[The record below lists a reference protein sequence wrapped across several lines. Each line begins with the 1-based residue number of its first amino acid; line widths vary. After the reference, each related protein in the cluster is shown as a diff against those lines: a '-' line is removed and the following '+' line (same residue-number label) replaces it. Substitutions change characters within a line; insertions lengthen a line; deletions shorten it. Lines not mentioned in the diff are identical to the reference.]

1 MGRIKK
7 AATERHMATLSP
19 FVKDF
24 VKRATEVPLH
34 RLPTLL
40 DSFPQNW
47 PLPRGD
53 LYHWIPVLDR
63 FDRILELFNKEYA
76 LNEGPQTQ
84 AFERRLLLKGDAE
97 DSMPYPSGGGSVEV
111 LDAAGYSSEGDRE
124 LVEAV
129 LHFSR
134 ILLEHCGNRSL
145 YSSSTHINDLLN
157 TTSLSLLRRSLKLSL
172 RLAQRYQ
179 VARYKN
185 HHPSAQAVLLANHYN
200 LNLDNLHKIAVP
212 FPKPSISAPSL
223 GQTPGKGKERG
234 MSAVAFNPSDL
245 VAIAKEQI
253 SPDIRSDLSNVALSY
268 YEQSQSVARPGTAA
282 LQADASPTSP
292 SLARRSSNLGPSR
305 DRPAVGD
312 RSASANDVSSTPLK
326 SRESEE
332 TSTAP
337 KVFQITADEVIES
350 SATTLLKRAL
360 PNVPKDSQYELL
372 NRVRIA
378 KAFASPETPAQQLLE
393 VRLLA
398 IANLAYA
405 YSESKFQEKIGIP
418 DAEEPRRFHLAQQLC
433 DLLQPAT
440 SGQTPLTLQSET
452 TVLMTIEAL
461 TKSRHKVS
469 EVADALAIT
478 VNHGALY
485 YELRKVIASLH
496 VDEHSN
502 PKAELLESEWRDA
515 TFDLVNSLQQTNG
528 GQARYYGEK
537 MVAAGI
543 MAILIEPLGLRTSR
557 AERFHE
563 RVLQFFDSF
572 VHNISTGFQSLANI
586 KGLDVIADLTA
597 YEVDAALENVRAGRG
612 LPSDYKSK
620 VVDYSI
626 PFYQQ
631 STLRQLFK
639 NTVHMF
645 EHNAGAH
652 DRLLRNLID
661 TPQILGALRNV
672 IENAPIFG
680 SNVWSGA
687 VNIVSSF
694 IHNEPTSYQV
704 IGEAGLS
711 KSLLESITGEKVPD
725 ELPPLE
731 EYVPSQET
739 TSIEAAENG
748 EPSYP
753 AVSGILPVG
762 EVLCDIPNAFGAICL
777 NETGMQLFQASG
789 ALRRYFDVFLS
800 PTHIRAMEEEGQ
812 TAATIGHSF
821 DELSRH
827 HPRLKDQ
834 IMAAVINMLKRL
846 RELCAILAAK
856 KHSGAKLW
864 TTLDNKLVISGG
876 QAALQGATQIG
887 HDQAMSGADQAPPPS
902 QSVMVED
909 DGTEDGRERATAAP
923 YLSACFKF
931 LDGFFHNASMCSLFC
946 EESGAELLL
955 DLAVSPSIPYDLVAF
970 PLFNKSS
977 QVLKSM
983 CEAKAHLVLPSVI
996 HRMQQ
1001 ALIPLKFLM
1010 ENRSATTSFG
1020 NFINLSEHAV
1030 SALPDGVDGTT
1041 VVKSLV
1047 NVHLLS
1053 HVLGRILAPP
1063 AYSLRHHSPNNA
1075 LFSSLNF
1082 TEVYMQLVDQLSQL
1096 HASCVWEGL
1105 LLMHDLPEARK
1116 MGTEPRP
1123 FVMRRVDA
1131 NGVVEVAGDRN
1142 SETARGDDAPIS
1154 NEGNSRESVLAQKNL
1169 RTIRYLLSQVPMGL
1183 ESFLHSLGQAVAT
1196 KRMDSMKEHGAA
1208 VSRRLAK
1215 ALIWELDFRRDQ
1227 ISTESLE
1234 TKYTASI
1241 LALTGRVLLRNSY
1254 SMEAFGTKEAL
1265 TSVLKDF
1272 YLAGGFSRLNEHLAR
1287 FVEVLA
1293 KQQEAGEVEGHVKD
1307 GIHAILNF
1315 YSQVV
1320 RQKCVLESSQSQSGS
1335 IGNSR
1340 DKNAV
1345 DYFQPSQ
1352 FLLELRDAIL
1362 PAVSKIWHSGD
1373 IEKINDSDV
1382 RLVVDILRIVL
1393 KAEGEDK
1400 AFRRSDHATR
1410 RVVVD
1415 EPSLKLRSTDGL
1427 ERLTGALGFDQAL
1440 SEEAFHRCN
1449 GNLQFAEAYCRLRLK
1464 DFQVPRFPPPETS
1477 SNQQKA
1483 TQVPLESAEVQHASD
1498 IEMIGAP
1505 NGEREPA
1512 GTEDDSDDNTAP
1524 HSDDSA
1530 LLRTPQDSELPPNEG
1545 FVAATVQ
1552 QTTPDKKSTIAD
1564 GHSKQPYVT
1573 VDDLDEKR
1581 MAIRRDLI
1589 DRCLEVLSTQPSLTF
1604 ELSDLIQAAVAKAGE
1619 GTNARVDIGQTLVSS
1634 LMSLYGEE
1642 PSKESGLKIHAYAH
1656 LIALIIQ
1663 DRDFFDSILDELKDS
1678 FETLV
1683 SWVQLEQEQK
1693 IEDAPWIET
1702 ILLIIERVLAEDEQP
1717 VEIQWEAPPPDD
1729 PLKPMPLPPRPDPI
1743 VSMELRSQLFEALLD
1758 MLPKIGKN
1766 KTLALSVSRALVVLT
1781 RTRDLALR
1789 LSDKPKMGRL
1799 FLMVRQLAGS
1809 IDEKVQSSLMLIL
1822 RHIIEDDD
1830 TIRQVMRAEIRALFE
1845 NQRSNRAMD
1854 TTSYIRS
1861 LHHLVLRNPQTFV
1874 EITQEMLEITR
1885 FDGEARRA
1893 QTLALKRE
1901 TTPVHA
1907 QENSKVSS
1915 AAGAQS
1921 TDGDASKSMESRP
1934 PVGES
1939 SDGVIQFLL
1948 RELTNYRDVEDKPA
1962 LPAKENQGDGNTEGS
1977 NADIEMPDA
1986 TIGAVPEASSQGK
1999 AAFKPEDH
2007 AIYVYR
2013 CFILQCLAE
2022 LLQCY
2027 NRTKIEFIN
2036 FSRSKPEPQSSTP
2049 SKPRAGTLRYLLE
2062 TLLPVGTLEHRD
2074 DVAHRKKVATSTWA
2088 NAVLV
2093 ALCTKTQERHWLNLH
2108 TFDAVK
2114 FAEQEPELTFVRK
2127 FVLEHALKSF
2137 NAAMSGPSSLDER
2150 YSRLLALGEL
2160 FNRILN
2166 DKVDLHRSSVVA
2178 AGAYAAQQQIGRLMY
2193 ERGFIGT
2200 LTSAIADLDLN
2211 FPNAKRTVKYI
2222 LNPLKQLTEL
2232 GVHIS
2237 QSSDSSTEPGGST
2250 EEEEISSATSE
2261 DEDEDE
2267 REQTPDMYRGSSL
2280 GIFETAGNDDDESE
2294 SESEDE
2300 DEDEEMYEETYD
2312 EDMDYDEEPAAEHG
2326 DVVSDE
2332 DDDEMDD
2339 MGEIE
2344 GVPGDIEMQLDI
2356 VDDDDDDEDEDGD
2369 DMSEDDD
2376 DEDDDSGADAEFA
2389 DQMDEITGDDDN
2401 ASMGEHDEGDWEDDF
2416 NEHGIPHDGGSPHGG
2431 PLDHI
2436 AHVLGAEDP
2445 SESGDQDGV
2454 VRIDMGGEEEFFED
2468 EMLPEDDEDE
2478 DEIDYGEDMIY
2489 EPEME
2494 DDEDEEED
2502 GGWAW
2507 NAHPV
2512 GVGAPAILRGGHVHH
2527 HHHHHHRAFPEM
2539 FSMMAGEGIRPTGA
2553 PFRSHRATPNTRDE
2567 DGINPLLQR
2576 DGGAANAQRERDSI
2590 EVSARQGPRRA
2601 FLPRHGDAILQDIVA
2616 AVGPPGSGGVVNINV
2631 DPAAM
2636 PGLSALPPM
2645 FAVQQGQGGAHAMI
2659 DLDPRRPWR
2668 EQLSMGRWPDIL
2680 PGGRLNERT
2689 SNNHGEAQAVEFR
2702 AATTSNRWQEEARM
2716 LFPGSKAHEKATRVV
2731 NMLLRALVP
2740 AAMEAKRIREKEEAE
2755 RRAAEEKAAEQARQ
2769 KAEAEKAEREAQE
2782 KKEREERE
2790 AKEREEAE
2798 ARAMEEAEQAAAQSA
2813 QADSNTRAH
2822 SGMEGVQHDG
2832 QPSSSEEEPAT
2843 EAPQGETVAGER
2855 VTISIR
2861 GRELDITS
2869 LGIDREYIEA
2879 LPEDM
2884 REEVIMAQ
2892 FAEQRS
2898 QQVES
2903 GEGPS
2908 EISREFLEA
2917 LPREIQQELLRS
2929 EQMERRRRER
2939 EETRRRATQEGA
2951 AAQPEEMNN
2960 ADFMAMLDPNLRR
2973 AILMDADDSVLSA
2986 LPEEVQA
2993 EARALFGD
3001 RRPRGDAAAR
3011 VGRGLET
3018 AGARAGPRILNGQLG
3033 ARHGSNA
3040 DYEAREVSRQRRP
3053 VAQMLDKAGVATLLR
3068 LMFVSLNHKAKN
3080 NLHGILSDVCKNTQN
3095 RAEVISIL
3103 LAILQDGTSDVNAVE
3118 RSFAQL
3124 SLRAKTPP
3132 STTPRTPQPPKRA
3145 LAAPSTELSP
3155 LNIVQQCLGTLNAL
3169 SNDNQRVNS
3178 FFLSEHET
3186 SISQKAKSGKKG
3198 KGPESKAVKFP
3209 LNALLTLLDRKLITE
3224 NTSVMETLASLLSTV
3239 TRPLTMLLRRAKEAQ
3254 GDIEKENSDKGL
3266 TVDEQPQTNA
3276 PDVPMEE
3283 AGSIAEQPPAAAE
3296 SSGNATDAVSGE
3308 AAGEDKATRDVG
3320 DKKKHHRD
3328 LVPPEVPDENIR
3340 LVVNILAARECPS
3353 KTFSDT
3359 LDIIKN
3365 MSAIPGAKEVFGK
3378 ELIRQAQELGQA
3390 LLEDLDDL
3398 AKHIS
3403 AAQTGTDVQGMAL
3416 ASFSSAGAK
3425 QRRLLRVLVALDHL
3439 FDPKRMPQAQVSDPK
3454 ASGSDIDQQLKEEI
3468 LATLYESTTFD
3479 KLWHSLSTC
3488 LTAIRQRGNM
3498 VNVATILLPLIE
3510 SLMVVCRNS
3519 TLKDTAAESAG
3530 TPPPP
3535 EARMETLFFNF
3546 TEEHRKI
3553 LNELVRN
3560 NPKLMNG
3567 NLSVMAKNS
3576 KVLEFDNKRNYFS
3589 RQLHDRRAE
3598 VRVPHPSL
3606 QLSVRRDNVFL
3617 DSFKSLYFKTP
3628 DEIKYGKL
3636 NIRFHGEEGI
3646 DAGGV
3651 SREWFAAMARQMFN
3665 PDYALFNPVASDRTT
3680 FHPNS
3685 LSQVNP
3691 EHLMFFKFIGRIIG
3705 KALYENR
3712 VLDCHFS
3719 RAVYRKI
3726 LGKSVSLKDME
3737 TLDLDYY
3744 KSLVWMLEN
3753 DITDVAFETFSFE
3766 VDKFGVTETIDL
3778 MPGGRDIAV
3787 TEDNKHEYVR
3797 LVVEYKLIK
3806 SVQEQL
3812 DHFLEGFHEIIPSHL
3827 ISIFNEQELE
3837 LLISGLPEIDVD
3849 DWKNNT
3855 EYHNY
3860 QPTSAQIQWFWR
3872 AVRSFDKEEKAKLL
3886 QFVTGTSKVPL
3897 NGFKELEGMNGHAK
3911 FNIHRDYSSKEKLPS
3926 SHTCFNQLDLP
3937 EYESYEHLRQQMYTA
3952 ITAGS
3957 EYFGFA

>member
-1 MGRIKK
+1 
-7 AATERHMATLSP
+7 MATLSP
-19 FVKDF
+19 FVKNF
-24 VKRATEVPLH
+24 VKRATEIPLYQ
-34 RLPTLL
+34 LPALL
-40 DSFPQNW
+40 DSFPQHW

-53 LYHWIPVLDR
+53 LYHWIPLLDR
-63 FDRILELFNKEYA
+63 FDHILELFNQEYA
-76 LNEGPQTQ
+76 LNEGPQIQ
-84 AFERRLLLKGDAE
+84 PFERRLLQKGDAE
-97 DSMPYPSGGGSVEV
+97 QNMPYPSTGGSAEELGKV
-111 LDAAGYSSEGDRE
+111 GYSGEGDRE
-124 LVEAV
+124 LIEAI
-129 LHFSR
+129 LTFSR

-145 YSSSTHINDLLN
+145 YASSSHINDLLH
-157 TTSLSLLRRSLKLSL
+157 TTSLSLLRLCLKLSL

-179 VARYKN
+179 VARFKN

-200 LNLDNLHKIAVP
+200 LSLDNLHKIAMP
-212 FPKPSISAPSL
+212 FPKPYASAASM
-223 GQTPGKGKERG
+223 GQTPAKGKERG
-234 MSAVAFNPSDL
+234 TSTTTFNPSDL
-245 VAIAKEQI
+245 VAIAKEPA
-253 SPDIRSDLSNVALSY
+253 STHLRNDLASVTLSY
-268 YEQSQSVARPGTAA
+268 YEQPQSDGRPGTAPQQ
-282 LQADASPTSP
+282 LDISPASPASP
-292 SLARRSSNLGPSR
+292 SLARRTSNLGPSR
-305 DRPAVGD
+305 DRPSVGD
-312 RSASANDVSSTPLK
+312 RSASTNDVSSTPVK
-326 SRESEE
+326 SREADE
-332 TSTAP
+332 TPSSAP
-337 KVFQITADEVIES
+337 KLFQIAASEVGES
-350 SATTLLKRAL
+350 STWALVKDAL
-360 PNVPKDSQYELL
+360 PKVPKESRYDLL

-378 KAFASPETPAQQLLE
+378 KTFASQETTAQQLLE

-405 YSESKFQEKIGIP
+405 YNESKFQEKIGTP
-418 DAEEPRRFHLAQQLC
+418 DAEEPRRFHLAQQLV

-440 SGQTPLTLQSET
+440 NNQMPLSLQSEA

-461 TKSRHKVS
+461 TRSRHKVS

-496 VDEHSN
+496 SEEHAE
-502 PKAELLESEWRDA
+502 KKTELLESEWRDA
-515 TFDLVNSLQQTNG
+515 TFELINSLQQTH
-528 GQARYYGEK
+528 ATAKFGEK
-537 MVAAGI
+537 MVSAGI
-543 MAILIEPLGLRTSR
+543 MAILIEPLSLRTTR
-557 AERFHE
+557 AQRFHE
-563 RVLQFFDSF
+563 RILQFFDSF
-572 VHNISTGFQSLANI
+572 VHNIPTAFQSLANI

-597 YEVDAALENVRAGRG
+597 YEVDSALEDVRGGRG
-612 LPSDYKSK
+612 LPSEYKSK
-620 VVDYSI
+620 VVDYEI

-645 EHNAGAH
+645 EHNAGTH

-672 IENAPIFG
+672 IENAHVFG

-711 KSLLESITGEKVPD
+711 RGLLESITGEKIPQ
-725 ELPPLE
+725 ELPSSE
-731 EYVPSQET
+731 DFVPNQET
-739 TSIEAAENG
+739 PQVEATENG
-748 EPSYP
+748 DPSYP
-753 AVSGILPVG
+753 SAPGILPVG

-777 NETGMQLFQASG
+777 NESGMQLFQASG
-789 ALRRYFDVFLS
+789 ALRKYFDVFLS
-800 PTHIRAMEEEGQ
+800 PVHVRAMEEEGQ

-827 HPRLKDQ
+827 HPKLKTQ
-834 IMAAVINMLKRL
+834 IMAAVVNMLKRL
-846 RELCAILAAK
+846 RELCAILAASK
-856 KHSGAKLW
+856 RSGAKLW
-864 TTLDNKLVISGG
+864 DISQHKYVVSGG
-876 QAALQGATQIG
+876 KTALEGPSREELDAAVRGTDRIQQSKTSAAT
-887 HDQAMSGADQAPPPS
+887 
-902 QSVMVED
+902 ED
-909 DGTEDGRERATAAP
+909 DGSEDEREKAAAAP
-923 YLSACFKF
+923 FLSACFKF
-931 LDGFFHNASMCSLFC
+931 LDGFFHNNSMCISFC

-983 CEAKAHLVLPSVI
+983 CDAKPHLVLPSI
-996 HRMQQ
+996 IRRMQH
-1001 ALIPLKFLM
+1001 ALVGLKFLTPH
-1010 ENRSATTSFG
+1010 SKSSSSFAS
-1020 NFINLSEHAV
+1020 FVELSGQAE
-1030 SALPDGVDGTT
+1030 STLPNGIDGTT

-1047 NVHLLS
+1047 NVHLLA

-1082 TEVYMQLVDQLSQL
+1082 TDIYLQLVDQLTQL

-1105 LLMHDLPEARK
+1105 LLMHDLPESRK
-1116 MGTEPRP
+1116 TGTEPRP

-1131 NGVVEVAGDRN
+1131 NGVVEIAGDKNEASR
-1142 SETARGDDAPIS
+1142 TDDATAQDGKQQ
-1154 NEGNSRESVLAQKNL
+1154 NRQSVLAQKNL
-1169 RTIRYLLSQVPMGL
+1169 RTVRYLLSQVPMGI
-1183 ESFLHSLGQAVAT
+1183 ESFLHSLGQTIAS
-1196 KRMDSMKEHGAA
+1196 KRMEATIKEHGAA

-1215 ALIWELDFRRDQ
+1215 ALAWELDFRPGQ
-1227 ISTESLE
+1227 ISDEPLE

-1241 LALTGRVLLRNSY
+1241 LAMIGRMLLRNSY

-1272 YLAGGFSRLNEHLAR
+1272 YLAGGIARLNEYLDR
-1287 FVEVLA
+1287 FVQALA
-1293 KQQEAGEVEGHVKD
+1293 KQQEDGKVEGHMRDAV
-1307 GIHAILNF
+1307 HAILNF

-1320 RQKCVLESSQSQSGS
+1320 RQKCITEAAQSAALVPR
-1335 IGNSR
+1335 NS
-1340 DKNAV
+1340 DKNAP
-1345 DYFQPSQ
+1345 DYFSPGH
-1352 FLLELRDAIL
+1352 FLVELRDAIL
-1362 PAVSKIWHSGD
+1362 PAITKIWRSKE

-1382 RLVVDILRIVL
+1382 RLVVDILQLIL
-1393 KAEGEDK
+1393 KAEGEENVV
-1400 AFRRSDHATR
+1400 RRSDRATR
-1410 RVVVD
+1410 RIVTKDPVF
-1415 EPSLKLRSTDGL
+1415 KLQDAKAVIQRLSDGL
-1427 ERLTGALGFDQAL
+1427 KSHQSLA
-1440 SEEAFHRCN
+1440 EEAVYRCN
-1449 GNLQFAEAYCRLRLK
+1449 YHLGSSEAYGNLRLK
-1464 DFQVPRFPPPETS
+1464 DPQVPRFAVPEGHTTDQDASQVNSNSTGPQDVEMSNDPDEGQDAADPGDTS
-1477 SNQQKA
+1477 GNGAA
-1483 TQVPLESAEVQHASD
+1483 TVNSPSRLDSVGADVQHASNSGDTAAEHSAPATRD
-1498 IEMIGAP
+1498 I
-1505 NGEREPA
+1505 
-1512 GTEDDSDDNTAP
+1512 DTAKP
-1524 HSDDSA
+1524 Y
-1530 LLRTPQDSELPPNEG
+1530 
-1545 FVAATVQ
+1545 ATL
-1552 QTTPDKKSTIAD
+1552 
-1564 GHSKQPYVT
+1564 
-1573 VDDLDEKR
+1573 DDLDEKR
-1581 MAIRRDLI
+1581 MDVRDDLI

-1604 ELSDLIQAAVAKAGE
+1604 ELADLIHAAVAKAGE
-1619 GTNARVDIGQTLVSS
+1619 GASTRVDIGATLVLS
-1634 LMSLYGEE
+1634 LMSLQGEE
-1642 PSKESGLKIHAYAH
+1642 PSKESGLKIQAYAH
-1656 LIALIIQ
+1656 LVALILQ
-1663 DRDFFDSILDELKDS
+1663 DRDFFDSVLDELKGS

-1683 SWVQLEQEQK
+1683 SWVQLEQDQK
-1693 IEDAPWIET
+1693 VEDAPWIET

-1717 VEIQWEAPPPDD
+1717 IEIEWEAPPSDD
-1729 PLKPMPLPPRPDPI
+1729 PLKPMPLPPSPDAVVPT
-1743 VSMELRSQLFEALLD
+1743 ELRSQLFDALVD
-1758 MLPKIGKN
+1758 ILPKIGRN
-1766 KTLALSVSRALVVLT
+1766 KSLALSVSRVLVVLT
-1781 RTRDLALR
+1781 RRRDLATR
-1789 LSDKPKMGRL
+1789 LSEKPKMGRL
-1799 FLMVRQLAGS
+1799 FLMVRQLAGAV
-1809 IDEKVQSSLMLIL
+1809 DEKVQSSLLLIL
-1822 RHIIEDDD
+1822 RHLIEDEEI
-1830 TIRQVMRAEIRALFE
+1830 IRQVMRAEIRSLFE
-1845 NQRSNRAMD
+1845 NHRSSRAMD
-1854 TTSYIRS
+1854 TTSYLRNM
-1861 LHHLVLRNPQTFV
+1861 HHLVLRNPQVFV
-1874 EITQEMLEITR
+1874 YVTQEMLEITR
-1885 FDGEARRA
+1885 FDGQAQRA
-1893 QTLALKRE
+1893 QTLALKR
-1901 TTPVHA
+1901 
-1907 QENSKVSS
+1907 N
-1915 AAGAQS
+1915 AAPPTEAQS
-1921 TDGDASKSMESRP
+1921 GANKAPTSTAQNPEADIQKSVELKP
-1934 PVGES
+1934 PVVDS
-1939 SDGVIQFLL
+1939 NDGVIQFLL

-1962 LPAKENQGDGNTEGS
+1962 TPPKENRDGETQQNAGGDV
-1977 NADIEMPDA
+1977 EMLDA
-1986 TIGAVPEASSQGK
+1986 TPAAPGTSAENASQSK
-1999 AAFKPEDH
+1999 PPFKPEEH
-2007 AIYVYR
+2007 AIYIYR

-2022 LLQCY
+2022 LLGSY

-2036 FSRSKPEPQSSTP
+2036 FSRSKPEPQPSTP

-2074 DVAHRKKVATSTWA
+2074 DSAHRKKMATSHWA

-2093 ALCTKTQERHWLNLH
+2093 ALCSKTQERQLQNVQASD
-2108 TFDAVK
+2108 FSQ

-2137 NAAMSGPSSLDER
+2137 SSAMGGSGPLDER
-2150 YSRLLALGEL
+2150 YSRLLALGDL
-2160 FNRILN
+2160 FNKMLN
-2166 DKVDLHRSSVVA
+2166 EKVDVQRSNVVA
-2178 AGAYAAQQQIGRLMY
+2178 ASAYAAQQQIGRLMY

-2200 LTSAIADLDLN
+2200 LTSAIAELDLN

-2222 LNPLKQLTEL
+2222 LNPLKHLTDL
-2232 GVHIS
+2232 GVTIS
-2237 QSSDSSTEPGGST
+2237 QSSDSSTEPGAST
-2250 EEEEISSATSE
+2250 EEDDISSATSE
-2261 DEDEDE
+2261 DEDDE

-2280 GIFETAGNDDDESE
+2280 GIFETAGNEDEESE
-2294 SESEDE
+2294 SGSEDE
-2300 DEDEEMYEETYD
+2300 DEDEEMYEEEYD
-2312 EDMDYDEEPAAEHG
+2312 EEMDYDEEPVPEHG

-2356 VDDDDDDEDEDGD
+2356 VEGDDEDDEGDGD

-2376 DEDDDSGADAEFA
+2376 DEDDDDDADAEFA
-2389 DQMDEITGDDDN
+2389 EQMDEITGDDEN

-2416 NEHGIPHDGGSPHGG
+2416 HDHDDPHDGGSPHGG
-2431 PLDHI
+2431 PLEQLAD
-2436 AHVLGAEDP
+2436 VLGGVEDP
-2445 SESGDQDGV
+2445 SDAGDQDGL
-2454 VRIDMGGEEEFFED
+2454 VRIDMGGDEEFFED
-2468 EMLPEDDEDE
+2468 EMPPEDDEDE
-2478 DEIDYGEDMIY
+2478 DEIDYHEDMIY

-2494 DDEDEEED
+2494 DDEEEDED

-2507 NAHPV
+2507 DAHPV
-2512 GVGAPAILRGGHVHH
+2512 GAGAPAILRGGHGHHH
-2527 HHHHHHRAFPEM
+2527 HHHHHHRGFPEM
-2539 FSMMAGEGIRPTGA
+2539 FSMMAGEGLRPTGA
-2553 PFRSHRATPNTRDE
+2553 PFRSHRSTPNARDE

-2576 DGGAANAQRERDSI
+2576 DGGSANPRERDNMDMSG
-2590 EVSARQGPRRA
+2590 RQPPRRA

-2616 AVGPPGSGGVVNINV
+2616 AVGPPGNGGVLNINV
-2631 DPAAM
+2631 DHGAM

-2645 FAVQQGQGGAHAMI
+2645 FAVQHGHGGAPAMI
-2659 DLDPRRPWR
+2659 DLDPRRQWR
-2668 EQLSMGRWPDIL
+2668 DQLSLGRWPDML
-2680 PGGRLNERT
+2680 PGGRLNERAAA
-2689 SNNHGEAQAVEFR
+2689 SNGEAQAVDLR
-2702 AATTSNRWQEEARM
+2702 PATTTTRWQEEARM
-2716 LFPGSKAHEKATRVV
+2716 LFPGTKAHDKATRVI
-2731 NMLLRALVP
+2731 NLLLRALVP
-2740 AAMEAKRIREKEEAE
+2740 AAMEAKRMREKEEAE
-2755 RRAAEEKAAEQARQ
+2755 RRAAEEKAAEEAR
-2769 KAEAEKAEREAQE
+2769 KKLEAEKAEREAQE

-2790 AKEREEAE
+2790 AREREEAE
-2798 ARAMEEAEQAAAQSA
+2798 ARAREEAEEASAAQAGSDAPA
-2813 QADSNTRAH
+2813 QDE
-2822 SGMEGVQHDG
+2822 SGMEGVQHDADV
-2832 QPSSSEEEPAT
+2832 EPAQDSQGEAAQG
-2843 EAPQGETVAGER
+2843 EAPTGER
-2855 VTISIR
+2855 VTINIR

-2884 REEVIMAQ
+2884 REEVVMAQ
-2892 FAEQRS
+2892 FAEQRT

-2929 EQMERRRRER
+2929 EQIERRHRER
-2939 EETRRRATQEGA
+2939 EEARRRTTQEGA

-2973 AILMDADDSVLSA
+2973 AILMEADDSVLNA

-3001 RRPRGDAAAR
+3001 RRPRGDAAGR
-3011 VGRGLET
+3011 LGRGLEP
-3018 AGARAGPRILNGQLG
+3018 AAARMLNGQAAG
-3033 ARHGSNA
+3033 RHASN
-3040 DYEAREVSRQRRP
+3040 DYGAREVSRQRRP

-3080 NLHGILSDVCKNTQN
+3080 NLHSILSDVCKNTQN

-3132 STTPRTPQPPKRA
+3132 SATPRTPQPSKRA

-3186 SISQKAKSGKKG
+3186 SISQKAKAGKKG

-3239 TRPLTMLLRRAKEAQ
+3239 TRPLTMLLRRAKEAAQ
-3254 GDIEKENSDKGL
+3254 DSSDKKEAETAAAG
-3266 TVDEQPQTNA
+3266 DDRPQTGA
-3276 PDVPMEE
+3276 SDVPMGE
-3283 AGSIAEQPPAAAE
+3283 AGTAAE
-3296 SSGNATDAVSGE
+3296 EQTEGAETSNATDNETIGDAPAEEKGDS
-3308 AAGEDKATRDVG
+3308 DTK
-3320 DKKKHHRD
+3320 DKKKHRD

-3390 LLEDLDDL
+3390 LLDDLDEL
-3398 AKHIS
+3398 AKHIGG
-3403 AAQTGTDVQGMAL
+3403 AETGTDVQGMAL

-3439 FDPKRMPQAQVSDPK
+3439 FDPKRMPQAQTSSPNT
-3454 ASGSDIDQQLKEEI
+3454 SGSDIDQQLKEEI
-3468 LATLYESTTFD
+3468 MATLYESATFD
-3479 KLWHSLSTC
+3479 KLWSSLSTC

-3519 TLKDTAAESAG
+3519 TLKEASTAEAG
-3530 TPPPP
+3530 STPPPP
-3535 EARMETLFFNF
+3535 EARMETLFFDF

-3598 VRVPHPSL
+3598 VRAPHPSL
-3606 QLSVRRDNVFL
+3606 QLNIRRDNVFL

-3651 SREWFAAMARQMFN
+3651 SREWFGAMARQMFN

-3680 FHPNS
+3680 FHPNT

-3766 VDKFGVTETIDL
+3766 VDKFGVTETVDL

-3837 LLISGLPEIDVD
+3837 LLISGLPDIDVD

-3926 SHTCFNQLDLP
+3926 SHTCFNRKFVYPCAQ
-3937 EYESYEHLRQQMYTA
+3937 
-3952 ITAGS
+3952 
-3957 EYFGFA
+3957 